1 MRITVNGRHTE
12 VDGGAELDALL
23 ARFDVATDTPG
34 VAVAVNA
41 SVVPRR
47 EWPSRR
53 LEDGD
58 VVEIVRA
65 VQGG

>member
-12 VDGGAELDALL
+12 VGAHVELGALL
-23 ARFDVATDTPG
+23 ARFDVAPDTRG
-34 VAVAVNA
+34 VAVAVNQ

-53 LEDGD
+53 LTDGD

>member
-1 MRITVNGRHTE
+1 MRITVNGQHTE
-12 VDGGAELDALL
+12 VEAHVELGALL
-23 ARFDVATDTPG
+23 ARFDVATDAGG
-34 VAVAVNA
+34 VAVAVNE
-41 SVVPRR
+41 SVVPRG

-53 LEDGD
+53 LTDGD